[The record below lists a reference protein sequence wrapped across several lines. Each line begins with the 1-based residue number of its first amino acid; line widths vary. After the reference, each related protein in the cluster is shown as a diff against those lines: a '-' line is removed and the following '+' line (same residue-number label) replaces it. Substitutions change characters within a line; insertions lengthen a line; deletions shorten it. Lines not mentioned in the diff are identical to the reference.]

1 MSDVIH
7 RTDRDSNGS
16 LIHRLSVNTPDYPLS
31 FWVVNPDLS
40 VVSGV
45 PPLYWKVVVDSVL
58 EMNQS
63 EKDAADEEYA
73 HQDPEFPGEGVA
85 VEALATAGA
94 DGQVP
99 TANGSG
105 GLTMKD
111 AGGGGVFGTEVNL
124 AEDLSTSSSTN
135 FTPKEKLRM
144 PSSGDITLP
153 AGTYELSVNYTWQLD
168 NASGRMVINVLQD
181 GTIIGEAPSYDHSHT
196 RAVEGARL
204 FTRVLTAGGHNFSVE
219 FSQFS
224 GTTAFISDV
233 QMRLWRIL

>member
-16 LIHRLSVNTPDYPLS
+16 LVHRLSVNTPDYPLS

-73 HQDPEFPGEGVA
+73 HQDPELPGEGVA

-111 AGGGGVFGTEVNL
+111 AGGGARAFRMEGLIPG
-124 AEDLSTSSSTN
+124 STN
-135 FTPKEKLRM
+135 
-144 PSSGDITLP
+144 DITE
-153 AGTYELSVNYTWQLD
+153 GYVVGDFW
-168 NASGRMVINVLQD
+168 V
-181 GTIIGEAPSYDHSHT
+181 
-196 RAVEGARL
+196 RADALVYMCTLNTEDAAVWARL
-204 FTRVLTAGGHNFSVE
+204 A
-219 FSQFS
+219 
-224 GTTAFISDV
+224 
-233 QMRLWRIL
+233 